1 MSVKPITNPFPPI
14 EFSRAEQVS
23 NKGDTI
29 RNDVGN
35 REQSYT
41 PGGNFNDNFSIA
53 LKDLDTSIVTHIN
66 KVMNLRVKENGEMT
80 KVPLVYANMERWA
93 NVRKNGVMRD
103 KNGSLVLP
111 MIMFRRSG
119 IEFNDLLP
127 SWKQDLTKEYI
138 THMRSSKWSKDNQY
152 TRFGVEQGVK
162 PVMESIVT
170 GPPEYVNLTY
180 DFVVW
185 TSFMEQMNNVT
196 EEFLHQNKTY
206 WGDSTSY
213 RFLCS
218 IQGGLQD
225 ASSLSAGQDRIVRTT
240 FSLQLNGY
248 LIPEVIT
255 NLVKKQQFNSK
266 KTITAGRVSFSEN
279 IESNSPYVQK
289 RTPEVKD

>member
-1 MSVKPITNPFPPI
+1 MAVKPITNPFPPLD
-14 EFSRAEQVS
+14 FNRGEQTS
-23 NKGDTI
+23 NRGDTI

-35 REQSYT
+35 KEQSYA
-41 PGGNFNDNFSIA
+41 PGGNFSDNFSIA
-53 LKDLDTSIVTHIN
+53 LKDLDTTLVSHIN
-66 KVMNLRVKENGEMT
+66 KVMKLRVKENGEMI

-111 MIMFRRSG
+111 MVMFRRTAV
-119 IEFNDLLP
+119 EFNDLLP
-127 SWKQDLTKEYI
+127 SWKQDLTKEFI
-138 THMRSSKWSKDNQY
+138 THTRSSKWSKDNQY
-152 TRFGVEQGVK
+152 TRFSVEQGVK
-162 PVMESIVT
+162 PVEESIVT

-185 TSFMEQMNNVT
+185 TSFMEQMNTVT

-213 RFLCS
+213 KFLCA

-225 ASSLSAGQDRIVRTT
+225 ASSLSAGTDRIVRTT
-240 FSLQLNGY
+240 FSVQLNGY
-248 LIPEVIT
+248 LIPEIIT
-255 NLVKKQQFNSK
+255 NLVKKQQFNAK
-266 KTITAGRVSFSEN
+266 KTLTPGRITFSEN
-279 IESNSPYVQK
+279 LESNTPYVQK